1 MNDLK
6 EFQLQGINHIALV
19 CRDMAR
25 TVDFYTNT
33 LGLPLIKT
41 IALPNGGQHFF
52 FDIGNG
58 DALAFLWFP
67 QAPVA
72 APGIASVKPD
82 AFQTGDITTAHG
94 SMNHL
99 AFKIPVEKLD
109 EYRDKLVAKGVQVT
123 PVLHHADVPSGYVPE
138 ADESTFISSMY
149 FFDPDGILLEFAANV
164 RELGDPVRDI
174 QHEPATT
181 ASRAD

>member
-1 MNDLK
+1 
-6 EFQLQGINHIALV
+6 
-19 CRDMAR
+19 MAR

-82 AFQTGDITTAHG
+82 AFQTGDLTTAHG

>member
-1 MNDLK
+1 LK